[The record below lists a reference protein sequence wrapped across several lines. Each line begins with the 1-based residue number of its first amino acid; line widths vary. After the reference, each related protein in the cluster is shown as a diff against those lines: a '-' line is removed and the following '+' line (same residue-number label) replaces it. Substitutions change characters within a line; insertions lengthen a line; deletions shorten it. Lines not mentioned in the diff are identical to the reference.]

1 MHGKLRYFKIET
13 QKNYTVPKLGREDH
27 FMVDLNAMLG
37 MDGKAAIVTGG
48 ASGIGF
54 GVARFLAEMG
64 ASVALFDVDK
74 TRGENSAESIRK
86 IGGSARFYFCYV
98 RDSSGV
104 ANAVDA
110 VVEDF
115 QRIDYLVNCAGV
127 IRRAGVVD
135 LEEKDWDLTMDVAL
149 KGVFLVSKYV
159 IRQMQT
165 NHGGKIVNIGSGWSL
180 KGGEK
185 AFSYCAAKAG
195 VLNMTRAMAIDHGK
209 DNILI
214 NCVCPGDIDTPLLK
228 IQSEQLGIDTD
239 TFYRGQ
245 NDARPLKGPG
255 TPEDV
260 AYAVFFFLS
269 DLSRWI
275 TGSSLV
281 VDGGGLA

>member
-1 MHGKLRYFKIET
+1 
-13 QKNYTVPKLGREDH
+13 
-27 FMVDLNAMLG
+27 MVDLNAMLR

-54 GVARFLAEMG
+54 EIARFLAGVG
-64 ASVALFDVDK
+64 ASVALFDVDE
-74 TRGENSAESIRK
+74 TRGKIKADSIREN
-86 IGGSARFYFCYV
+86 GGRAGFYFCDV
-98 RDSSGV
+98 RDSSSV
-104 ANAVDA
+104 ERAVDA
-110 VVEDF
+110 AVEDF
-115 QRIDYLVNCAGV
+115 EQIDFLVNCAGV
-127 IRRAGVVD
+127 IKRADVVD
-135 LEEKDWDLTMDVAL
+135 LEEKDWDHTMDVGL
-149 KGVFLVSKYV
+149 KGVFLVSKSV
-159 IRQMQT
+159 IRHMQA
-165 NHGGKIVNIGSGWSL
+165 NFGGKIVNIGSGWSL

-228 IQSEQLGIDTD
+228 IQGEQLGIDTD

-260 AYAVFFFLS
+260 AHAVFFFLS